1 MSEHMTG
8 EWTVG
13 LLRAVAGRMEGSVDG
28 LNRSSPP
35 VGREDRSARGGGRR
49 CDTDWRMLCRRLR
62 RRRTP
67 VLVEYR
73 KLVEL
78 MRMLEAAKQVK
89 TLRV

>member
-1 MSEHMTG
+1 
-8 EWTVG
+8 
-13 LLRAVAGRMEGSVDG
+13 
-28 LNRSSPP
+28 
-35 VGREDRSARGGGRR
+35 
-49 CDTDWRMLCRRLR
+49 MLCRRLR